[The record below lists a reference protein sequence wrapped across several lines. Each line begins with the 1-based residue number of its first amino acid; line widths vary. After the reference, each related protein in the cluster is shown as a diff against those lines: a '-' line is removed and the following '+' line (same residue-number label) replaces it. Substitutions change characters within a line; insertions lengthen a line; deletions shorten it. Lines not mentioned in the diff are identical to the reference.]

1 MTFVTVNIDQYPELY
16 AIRTNTGKHFFRDKH
31 SYQILSGL
39 DDSSTKKALQRYYQK
54 HYEGKEF
61 PSILANPQDSE
72 HVCTFIN
79 PKSGKTL
86 KAFSLTGL
94 EFLCNRITGNAA
106 EESKPKFLK
115 LIQIFRSSIASPKAQ
130 GMDPVESAHGVISD
144 EPVVHA
150 TAADASHLTPRLVE
164 LDESLAFTPHSQ
176 AEDKELEAT
185 QVALLNKCITPTVRQ
200 NMDQLYLRWEAD
212 EVRLHEEA
220 KAAGRAPFGACYAG
234 LCPLFGNLIKQG
246 STLRPPM
253 VRICELSA
261 SGVPEPFQLVAV
273 VHCYWPREVR

>member
-1 MTFVTVNIDQYPELY
+1 MNIDQYPELY
-16 AIRTNTGKHFFRDKH
+16 AIRTNTGKHFFCDKH
-31 SYQILSGL
+31 SYHILSGL
-39 DDSSTKKALQRYYQK
+39 DSSSTKKALQRYYHK

-61 PSILANPQDSE
+61 PSILTNPPDSE

-164 LDESLAFTPHSQ
+164 LDESLATT
-176 AEDKELEAT
+176 L
-185 QVALLNKCITPTVRQ
+185 ALFRVEMVT
-200 NMDQLYLRWEAD
+200 
-212 EVRLHEEA
+212 
-220 KAAGRAPFGACYAG
+220 AGMSVKYF
-234 LCPLFGNLIKQG
+234 ID
-246 STLRPPM
+246 
-253 VRICELSA
+253 
-261 SGVPEPFQLVAV
+261 
-273 VHCYWPREVR
+273 